1 MSFNY
6 SATSYTE
13 ITEIRKSRVV
23 IYDEFQD
30 FASLDKYLSITIGR
44 WNRDY
49 PLPSLPSSII
59 VLLFMGEYK
68 FPLNNLPS
76 SIEVLS
82 FTREYDYPLDN
93 LPINLYQLE
102 FLNYDS
108 EPIYKHPIH
117 FIPESV
123 KILNLNNAIN
133 QSSYNLPIK
142 LKKLDFSNN
151 TFKDKIVIYPPELE
165 NLYLINDSS
174 STSHQEDLE
183 KLEKLEQYFNLINL
197 PLSIRVMCL
206 PDLNISNLEIIL
218 KRLINLESLFIPEGF
233 NNPILEY
240 PPNLVE
246 LHFMGYYKYKLVNLP
261 VSLKYILIGWYDN
274 SLSLE
279 AVANSNIEHIDL
291 DENRHLSIINYLPK
305 SLKKITIIET
315 HTEFNTIKQQYP
327 HLEINKIPDYD
338 YHDAMIDDMRDESW

>member
-6 SATSYTE
+6 LATSYTE
-13 ITEIRKSRVV
+13 ITELIQFRKI
-23 IYDEFQD
+23 IYNEFQD
-30 FASLDKYLSITIGR
+30 FASLDKYLFITIGR
-44 WNRDY
+44 WNRNY
-49 PLPSLPSSII
+49 PLPSLPNSII
-59 VLLFMGEYK
+59 VLSVCGDYK

-102 FLNYDS
+102 FVNYNS

-197 PLSIRVMCL
+197 PLSIRVMYL
-206 PDLNISNLEIIL
+206 PNLNISNLEIIL
-218 KRLINLESLFIPEGF
+218 KRLIHLESLYIPHEF
-233 NNPILEY
+233 NYPILEY

-246 LHFMGYYKYKLVNLP
+246 LHFMGSYKYKLVNLP
-261 VSLKYILIGWYDN
+261 VSLKYISFGLYDN

-279 AVANSNIEHIDL
+279 AVANSNITY
-291 DENRHLSIINYLPK
+291 R
-305 SLKKITIIET
+305 
-315 HTEFNTIKQQYP
+315 F
-327 HLEINKIPDYD
+327 
-338 YHDAMIDDMRDESW
+338 R